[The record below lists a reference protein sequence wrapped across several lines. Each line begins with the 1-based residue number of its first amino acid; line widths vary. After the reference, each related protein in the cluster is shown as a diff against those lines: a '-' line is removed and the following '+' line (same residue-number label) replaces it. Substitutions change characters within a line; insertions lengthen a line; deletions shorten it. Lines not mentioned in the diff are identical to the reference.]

1 VKLAKVIEHKTVLHL
16 LPTARAEV
24 ILAIRRNG
32 RNVGFGVVRVGVIGA
47 SHVVVEGV

>member
-1 VKLAKVIEHKTVLHL
+1 VKLAEMVEHEAVLHL
-16 LPTARAEV
+16 FLTTRAEV

-47 SHVVVEGV
+47 SHVIVEGV